1 MKMKIKLLCILS
13 IISLSLLAL
22 HPFAAYGTTFTLS
35 DSALMSLDYDYP
47 VSYGQ
52 SSIPVTITDVAGSG
66 VKFDFT
72 CPDPL
77 NIHGKIPCL
86 YWTSSIYGGN
96 GILAN
101 RDISTFDAFALKITL
116 VSATGVS
123 SPGEVGP
130 IVVGALIN
138 QSQYVYAYQP
148 QVIAANGSFPT
159 SATSITTTDAS
170 QIQLIGFTCNIPY
183 WWYTSSTSPWDPA
196 GARISLLVEPAPG
209 AVVITPEPATLL
221 ILGLGGLFLR
231 KRKA

>member
-1 MKMKIKLLCILS
+1 MKNVRVILS

-22 HPFAAYGTTFTLS
+22 YPFAVCGTTFTLS
-35 DSALMSLDYDYP
+35 DSALMSLDYDYHYY
-47 VSYGQ
+47 SGQ
-52 SSIPVTITDVAGSG
+52 SATMVNITDVAGPG

-72 CPDPL
+72 YPDPR
-77 NIHGKIPCL
+77 NSQGEIPSL
-86 YWTSSIYGGN
+86 YWTSCIYGGN
-96 GILAN
+96 GALAN
-101 RDISTFDAFALKITL
+101 RGISTFDAFALKITL

-130 IVVGALIN
+130 LVVGALIN

-148 QVIAANGSFPT
+148 QVLATNDPYTPT
-159 SATSITTTDAS
+159 SATSVTTTDAS

-183 WWYTSSTSPWDPA
+183 WWYNSSSPSPWDPA

-209 AVVITPEPATLL
+209 AVVITPEPATLFL
-221 ILGLGGLFLR
+221 LTLGGLFLR